1 MVTADVEHSKL
12 QSSNSDPDSKSSLS
26 VGTANTTTLET
37 RLVSVGVAAGAFS
50 GGIASSIAVNNI
62 STKVTGNIVGSVLAA
77 DAVDVHTTNA
87 LAVHDAVGTGAG
99 ALEVGIGVGVDVTTV
114 NDSVSTI
121 VDNSTVKAADTLSIN
136 TETQRETDSTVAGV
150 GVGALSVAVNVLS
163 VTVNDGIGSL
173 EDVNDE
179 EAGSSF
185 SHNGM
190 LVEAVNE
197 VNNTTGRVLA
207 DKVAGMTADEKQKMQ
222 EKSETGAD
230 AGDKVSGAGVHTYVR
245 GGSALEAVNGALT
258 VNNTERNDAD
268 LNGGSGSLG
277 LLAVNVADVVYHRNE
292 KNNIAVA
299 DSTVKGGS
307 IALTA
312 TQGNVD
318 PRPYRAGTGRRC
330 RDRRRVCRDYSQ
342 RQHRCFGES
351 RCADSGRR

>member
-1 MVTADVEHSKL
+1 M
-12 QSSNSDPDSKSSLS
+12 
-26 VGTANTTTLET
+26 
-37 RLVSVGVAAGAFS
+37 
-50 GGIASSIAVNNI
+50 
-62 STKVTGNIVGSVLAA
+62 
-77 DAVDVHTTNA
+77 
-87 LAVHDAVGTGAG
+87 
-99 ALEVGIGVGVDVTTV
+99 
-114 NDSVSTI
+114 
-121 VDNSTVKAADTLSIN
+121 KAADTLSIN

-150 GVGALSVAVNVLS
+150 GIGALSVAVNVLS

-312 TQGNVD
+312 TQGNVTD
-318 PRPYRAGTGRRC
+318 NKTDAIRA
-330 RDRRRVCRDYSQ
+330 DRRRVCRDYSQ